1 MGNSLHVDES
11 GSIPKPKTQSP
22 QAIRASA
29 EARNSL
35 TQIIIGGI
43 ILGLL
48 SLAYIVALFKWI
60 SGASEILV
68 IVGSGIGFLL
78 GSNSRDSTGK

>member
-1 MGNSLHVDES
+1 MANPLHVDES
-11 GSIPKPKTQSP
+11 GSISKPKTQSP

-35 TQIIIGGI
+35 AQIIIGGI

-48 SLAYIVALFKWI
+48 SLAYIVALFNGI

-78 GSNSRDSTGK
+78 GSNSRDSAGK